1 MHPAVKQA
9 IGAIESRHEV
19 EVFDCYLR
27 ATFTHTVEDRHD
39 HNAVSFVININPDMT
54 VVGAC
59 HCTHPWVRFVVPGFD
74 ISARLIWSFEKLGWV
89 WDVKWPTPERIAAR
103 RLDAGERAPENVA
116 A

>member
-1 MHPAVKQA
+1 MHPAVEQA

-19 EVFDCYLR
+19 EVFDSYLR

-59 HCTHPWVRFVVPGFD
+59 HCTHPWVRFVVQGFA
-74 ISARLIWSFEKLGWV
+74 ISARLIVNLYERLAFVEL
-89 WDVKWPTPERIAAR
+89 PEQVDRFATAQ
-103 RLDAGERAPENVA
+103 
-116 A
+116 